1 MNILSNACMP
11 AYLLRANPGV
21 VMDAQYADFDE
32 QAERLTGFDQSY
44 IQLTP
49 GAFQGRF
56 LSAMFGPDV
65 AIHVEH
71 CNQALEQSVAG
82 HPRAFTLGVVVSKGP
97 GFLINGSVLSC
108 DDVFISAPGQDLL
121 FRSPEHGAILAVVVT
136 VDKLSGLSGLSAQ
149 ALEWLFA
156 SSFQTHVL
164 RAPQLARR
172 IREDTVQ
179 ALQSACFEDHSPSA
193 LTAIGDAL
201 LTGIASKLSL
211 EIAGLQPMGD
221 LRHRAIYDR
230 FLNCRRI
237 LHDKWQD
244 VQSMDDLVASTGGGR
259 RSLQSAF
266 AAHLDM
272 GPLTYHRILRLHL
285 AKDALQDPGQFSA
298 SIGDIAARFEFWSW
312 SHFTN
317 QYQAQFG
324 ELPSR
329 TRAKAGFEA

>member
-1 MNILSNACMP
+1 
-11 AYLLRANPGV
+11 
-21 VMDAQYADFDE
+21 MDAQYADFDE

-56 LSAMFGPDV
+56 LSAIFGPDV

-82 HPRAFTLGVVVSKGP
+82 HPDAFTLGVVVSKGLP
-97 GFLINGSVLSC
+97 FLINGSDLTC

-121 FRSPEHGAILAVVVT
+121 FRSPQDGAILAVVVAM
-136 VDKLSGLSGLSAQ
+136 DKLSGLSGLSEQ
-149 ALEWLFA
+149 ALDWLLA
-156 SSFQTHVL
+156 SSLQTRVMH
-164 RAPQLARR
+164 APQLARR

-179 ALQSACFEDHSPSA
+179 ALQSACFEPPSVSA
-193 LTAIGDAL
+193 AAAIGDAL

-211 EIAGLQPMGD
+211 EIASSKPRSDQ
-221 LRHRAIYDR
+221 RNKHTYDR

-244 VQSMDDLVASTGGGR
+244 VQSMDDLLVCTGGGR

-285 AKDALQDPGQFSA
+285 AKD
-298 SIGDIAARFEFWSW
+298 RC
-312 SHFTN
+312 
-317 QYQAQFG
+317 
-324 ELPSR
+324 R
-329 TRAKAGFEA
+329 TRTSFRHR